1 MRLLCIWYLK
11 IIFLQIHLLWIN
23 LQLAMQTTTLCW
35 QSACFRLQ
43 LQVGK
48 GQIKYFLVVPNW
60 VLPKKKGSMNFQLLN
75 AYLKCE
81 VSYCSC
87 HCQEFKQ
94 NNSYCISQGTGNR
107 SVGIRLSLFF
117 RQTFSDCRLYLKENL
132 GFIDRI
138 WTKEEKKRRK
148 EEKRVEKRNQ
158 LLKLKIWTFSNRNKI
173 VYFT

>member
-1 MRLLCIWYLK
+1 MGLLCIWYLK

-60 VLPKKKGSMNFQLLN
+60 VLPQKKGSMNFQLLN

-117 RQTFSDCRLYLKENL
+117 RQTFSDCRLYLREREFRIHRQNL
-132 GFIDRI
+132 N
-138 WTKEEKKRRK
+138 KRRK
-148 EEKRVEKRNQ
+148 EKEKRGEESREEKPAA
-158 LLKLKIWTFSNRNKI
+158 
-173 VYFT
+173 